1 MKKNQLSK
9 INLKNKNY
17 INNKNIN
24 IFIHIERLF
33 FKKNQNIF
41 FIYIKQII

>member
-24 IFIHIERLF
+24 IFIHIEILF